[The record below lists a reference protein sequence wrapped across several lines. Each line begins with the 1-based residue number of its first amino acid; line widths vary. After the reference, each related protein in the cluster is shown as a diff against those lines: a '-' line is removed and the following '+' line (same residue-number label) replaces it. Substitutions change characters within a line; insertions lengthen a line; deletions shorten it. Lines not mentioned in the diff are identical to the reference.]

1 MYNSAPLK
9 TFVIFSLFLF
19 FSNSIFS
26 QTQKEPKFGK
36 ISLEQLQ
43 KTVDEKFPDAHAVV
57 LFDYGTA
64 YYRFLPNIGL
74 RLNTERH
81 IAIQFFDNT
90 EFDLATFEIP
100 LYHTSSSK
108 EKLESVKGYTYNLT
122 DGKFDRVKFS
132 KKSIIKEEIHD
143 NLDVKKI
150 TMPSV
155 KKGSI
160 IELKYNVASD
170 FYSSMNPWY
179 FQKSVPTRYS
189 EYNIEIPEFF
199 TFNKNMVGYFTPHIK
214 KREETSIEGFRVFK
228 EGWVMTDLPSF
239 EKEDYMRSYKNYI
252 SKIDFELKSIQIPYQ
267 EVEYYTKSWEEIRE
281 DLMKYKYFG
290 GTIKK
295 PRSNKL
301 VEIVE
306 TYDSGSD
313 EERMIRIYEHIKK
326 NMKWDGRKNKFSQAG
341 IAKALNK
348 ESGNSGDINL
358 ALIST
363 LKKAGFK
370 VNPVVLSTRD
380 NGMLPLTHPSMDNL
394 NYVIAA
400 VQLEGKTIYLD
411 ATDDYF
417 PAGVLPLRC
426 FNGDAIV
433 LKKEQTELIKNLKP
447 LAKYKS
453 VTQNKL
459 TMTPDG
465 TLEGTIK
472 KTKAGYQAI
481 NFRKA
486 YDRADNEEAFIES
499 LQNKQEGLTIESHT
513 FKNLSDAYKSIKEE
527 YEVSLDDKTEMA
539 GDLVYLNPMLN
550 SAHSE
555 NPFKM
560 KQRQFPVDY
569 AIPIEETYMF
579 QLTIPEGYV
588 VESMPENTTIGLP
601 EKATLF
607 SYSAKMVGG
616 NITVLSRIK
625 ITKTLFVGDEY
636 ENLKEFYNLII
647 KKHSEQI
654 VLKKS

>member
-1 MYNSAPLK
+1 MYKSAILK
-9 TFVIFSLFLF
+9 TLVTFTLFFIFS
-19 FSNSIFS
+19 SSIFS

-36 ISLEQLQ
+36 ISLKQLQ

-57 LFDYGTA
+57 LFDHGTA
-64 YYRFLPNIGL
+64 YYRFLPNSGL

-100 LYHTSSSK
+100 LYHNTRNK
-108 EKLESVKGYTYNLT
+108 EKLEGVKGYTYNLI

-132 KKSIIKEEIHD
+132 KKDIIKEEIHD

-150 TMPSV
+150 TMPNV

-170 FYSSMNPWY
+170 YYSSMNPWY

-199 TFNKNMVGYFTPHIK
+199 TFNKSMVGYFSPHIK
-214 KREETSIEGFRVFK
+214 KRKETSMEGFRVFT
-228 EGWVMTDLPSF
+228 EGWAMTDLPAF
-239 EKEDYMRSYKNYI
+239 EKENYMRSYKNYI
-252 SKIDFELKSIQIPYQ
+252 SKIDFELKSIQIPFGA
-267 EVEYYTKSWEEIRE
+267 VEYYTKSWEEIRE
-281 DLMKYKYFG
+281 DLMKFKYFG
-290 GTIKK
+290 GTLKK
-295 PRSNKL
+295 VRSAKMAD
-301 VEIVE
+301 IVE
-306 TYDSGSD
+306 QYESGSD
-313 EERMIRIYEHIKK
+313 EERMVGIYEHIKK
-326 NMKWDGRKNKFSQAG
+326 NMKWNGQKNKYSRTG
-341 IAKALNK
+341 IAKVLK
-348 ESGNSGDINL
+348 EESGNSGDINL

-363 LKKAGFK
+363 LRKAGFK
-370 VNPVVLSTRD
+370 VDPVVLSTRD
-380 NGMLPLTHPSMDNL
+380 NGMLPLTHPSIDNL

-411 ATDDYF
+411 ATDDYC
-417 PAGVLPLRC
+417 PAGILPLRC

-433 LKKEQTELIKNLKP
+433 LKKEQAILTKNLKP

-453 VTQNKL
+453 VIQNKL

-465 TLEGTIK
+465 TLEGTMK
-472 KTKAGYQAI
+472 KTKSGYQAI

-486 YDRADNEEAFIES
+486 YDRADNEEAFVES
-499 LQNKQEGLTIESHT
+499 LQNKHEGLTIKSHT
-513 FKNLSDAYKSIKEE
+513 FENVIDSYKSIKEE
-527 YEVSLDDKTEMA
+527 YVVSLDDKTEIA
-539 GDLVYLNPMLN
+539 GDLIYLNPMLN
-550 SAHSE
+550 NAYSE

-579 QLTIPEGYV
+579 QFDVPEGYV
-588 VESMPENTTIGLP
+588 VESMPEGNTIGLP

-607 SYSAKMVGG
+607 SYSAKVIGG
-616 NITVLSRIK
+616 KITVISRIK
-625 ITKTLFVGDEY
+625 ITKTMFMGDEY
-636 ENLKEFYNLII
+636 EALKEFYNLII